1 MRWIVNWDWKN
12 ENRWVSAADVEG
24 HFRVSLP
31 ANKGL
36 EVGSHGPRG
45 TRKSFAQVRER
56 YALES
61 VSNQAIL
68 ERDSLLMKDLER
80 PG

>member
-1 MRWIVNWDWKN
+1 M
-12 ENRWVSAADVEG
+12 
-24 HFRVSLP
+24 SLP
-31 ANKGL
+31 ADKGL

-68 ERDSLLMKDLER
+68 ERDSPLMKDLER